1 MPLFTRTRTNPIFYR
16 DRIEALLS
24 DEPQRL
30 ERMRTE
36 PGSLD
41 LLTWNIF
48 ASLDTHHDQAWLAYR
63 LQALGGANLRAPVR
77 MSLFSGAQR
86 MPYLRPSAAYLDAL
100 HRRTGVDG
108 DEQSSGVRA
117 FEQPIEVP
125 VRIET
130 PDVLVLVDTGLERL
144 RPGAGGRDRMA
155 ELVDTGLEHARRL
168 SASLAIM
175 VIANAG
181 SALLETRIPALGEAD
196 AVARLLPWRRNIPP
210 VTFHG
215 LSWSRL
221 LHLWREE
228 RRDLDLDGQPVR
240 GFQTYAQQAAR

>member
-1 MPLFTRTRTNPIFYR
+1 
-16 DRIEALLS
+16 
-24 DEPQRL
+24 
-30 ERMRTE
+30 
-36 PGSLD
+36 
-41 LLTWNIF
+41 
-48 ASLDTHHDQAWLAYR
+48 
-63 LQALGGANLRAPVR
+63 
-77 MSLFSGAQR
+77 
-86 MPYLRPSAAYLDAL
+86 
-100 HRRTGVDG
+100 
-108 DEQSSGVRA
+108 VRA